1 MPVYSYSRINTFEN
15 CPLRFKYRYIDR
27 IKVETEGVEAFLGTM
42 VHESLEKLYDNCM
55 KERETSLD
63 ELIYFYQLRWDSKWH
78 DGIEIVKK
86 NFSED
91 NYKGI
96 GERCLMDYY
105 KRYAPFDQDRTIAL
119 EKRIEAPLGNFR
131 LVGFIDRLAQREDG
145 TYEIHDYKTASRLP
159 TQDEVNRDDQLAL
172 YHLALT
178 TMWDDVSD
186 VDLVWHYLQFDKEL
200 RSRRDAQALSD
211 LENAYISKIEKIEC
225 STDFEPKESALCNWC
240 EYQSLCPVKKHVCEV
255 DPLSPSEFCE
265 NDGVKFVNRYVE
277 LSARLNE
284 LKEEQNR
291 LREDIIAYSRQN
303 RVETIIGSGSK
314 IRVKTTQKNKYPSKS
329 SDEGKYNNL
338 VNLVKGA
345 GRWEEVSKL
354 DSYTLAR
361 ILDKGEWDEE
371 LVEKIRV
378 EFQETVEASRI
389 SISKIEQEGN

>member
-55 KERETSLD
+55 KARETSLD
-63 ELIYFYQLRWDSKWH
+63 EIIDLYRSKWERGWH
-78 DGIEIVKK
+78 EGIEIVKK
-86 NFSED
+86 DFSEE
-91 NYKGI
+91 NYRDI
-96 GERCLMDYY
+96 GVRCLMEYY
-105 KRYAPFDQDRTIAL
+105 RRYAPFDQDRTIAL

-131 LVGFIDRLAQREDG
+131 LVGFIDRLTQREDG
-145 TYEIHDYKTASRLP
+145 TYEIHDYKTSSGLP

-172 YHLALT
+172 YQLALT

-225 STDFEPKESALCNWC
+225 AIEYKPKESALCNWC
-240 EYQSLCPVKKHVCEV
+240 EYQSLCPAKKHFCEV
-255 DPLSPSEFCE
+255 EPLTPTEFCE
-265 NDGVKFVNRYVE
+265 NDGVRFVNRYVE
-277 LSARLNE
+277 LSARVKE
-284 LKEEQNR
+284 LKEEQNL

-303 RVETIIGSGSK
+303 RVETIVGSGSK
-314 IRVKTTQKNKYPSKS
+314 IRVRTTQKNRYPSKS
-329 SDEGKYNNL
+329 SDEEKYNNL

-345 GRWEEVSKL
+345 GRWEDVSKL
-354 DSYTLAR
+354 DSSALAR
-361 ILDKGEWDEE
+361 ILDKNEWDEE
-371 LVEKIRV
+371 LVEKIKV
-378 EFQETVEASRI
+378 EFQEAVEDSRI
-389 SISKIEQEGN
+389 SISKIKQEDN